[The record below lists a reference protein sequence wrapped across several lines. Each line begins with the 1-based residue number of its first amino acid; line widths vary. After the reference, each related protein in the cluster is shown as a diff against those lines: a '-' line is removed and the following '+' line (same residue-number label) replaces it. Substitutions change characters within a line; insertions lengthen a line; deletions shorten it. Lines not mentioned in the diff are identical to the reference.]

1 MHLAD
6 PATNSQIERF
16 AAGFCTMPPP
26 SGELN
31 AVIDL
36 YTFATPNGRKISI
49 ALEEMELEYA
59 VHSINITKGEQFTR
73 DFLAISPNNKIPAV
87 VDHATGVK
95 LMESGA
101 ILVYLADT
109 YDPTMWG
116 TDRWTTMQ
124 WLMWQ
129 MGGLGPMLG
138 QVHHFVRFNP
148 GKAPY
153 AENRYREEGRR
164 LYGVLDQHL
173 GKEEYVGGSYSIADI
188 ACWPW
193 ISRYEYQE
201 MNLVDYPNVLRWYRA
216 VAARPA
222 VQRGYDVP
230 RLGQSIP
237 LPSA

>member
-1 MHLAD
+1 M
-6 PATNSQIERF
+6 
-16 AAGFCTMPPP
+16 
-26 SGELN
+26 
-31 AVIDL
+31 IDL
-36 YTFATPNGRKISI
+36 CTFATPNGRKISI
-49 ALEEMELEYA
+49 ALEEMNLEYE
-59 VHSINITKGEQFTR
+59 VHSVNITKGEQFTR
-73 DFLAISPNNKIPAV
+73 DFLAVSPNNKIPAL
-87 VDHATGVK
+87 VDRATGVK

-101 ILVYLADT
+101 ILAYLADT
-109 YDPTMWG
+109 YDPTLWG

-153 AENRYREEGRR
+153 AETRYREEGRR
-164 LYGVLDQHL
+164 LYGVLDQRL
-173 GKEEYVGGSYSIADI
+173 MKEEYVGGSYSIADI

-201 MNLVDYPNVLRWYRA
+201 MNLGDYPNVLRWYRT